1 MTAFNRST
9 DLPADVDRANELL
22 VWNIQL
28 LDYLY
33 PDLEYLVNP
42 NPVPGAVSRGRA
54 VVWDIQSLPQGGK
67 YFMFSGMIPMDPGFV
82 SDRTAKLYTFAQD
95 FGTAPIPAGFKVA

>member
-1 MTAFNRST
+1 MTAFNPST
-9 DLPADVDRANELL
+9 DLPADVNRLNELL
-22 VWNIQL
+22 MWAIQL
-28 LDYLY
+28 GDYLY

-67 YFMFSGMIPMDPGFV
+67 YFMASLMIPLNEGFV
-82 SDRTAKLYTFAQD
+82 SDRTSKLYTFAQD
-95 FGTAPIPAGFKVA
+95 FGSAPIPAGFKVA